1 MYLDLI
7 FIRFFFISYF
17 YFIMFFCFVLF
28 VCLFFVVCLPNSK
41 DCKGV
46 YLKNS
51 NLSKG
56 AGSLFIAETIK
67 NNPCFKSYQFPS
79 PLIGS

>member
-1 MYLDLI
+1 M
-7 FIRFFFISYF
+7 FFVL
-17 YFIMFFCFVLF
+17 FCFVLF
-28 VCLFFVVCLPNSK
+28 CFVCLCFVVCLPNSK

-56 AGSLFIAETIK
+56 AGSLFIAETK
-67 NNPCFKSYQFPS
+67 TTLASNPTSS
-79 PLIGS
+79 PAH

>member
-7 FIRFFFISYF
+7 FIRSFFYILFLLHYVF
-17 YFIMFFCFVLF
+17 LFCF
-28 VCLFFVVCLPNSK
+28 VCLFFGVCLPNSK

-51 NLSKG
+51 NLSKL
-56 AGSLFIAETIK
+56 AGSLF
-67 NNPCFKSYQFPS
+67 NYRNY
-79 PLIGS
+79 

>member
-7 FIRFFFISYF
+7 FIRLFLYLIFTSLCFL
-17 YFIMFFCFVLF
+17 FCF

-56 AGSLFIAETIK
+56 AGSLFIAETK
-67 NNPCFKSYQFPS
+67 TTLASNPTSS
-79 PLIGS
+79 PAH

>member
-7 FIRFFFISYF
+7 FIRFFLYLIFTSLCF
-17 YFIMFFCFVLF
+17 FVLFCF